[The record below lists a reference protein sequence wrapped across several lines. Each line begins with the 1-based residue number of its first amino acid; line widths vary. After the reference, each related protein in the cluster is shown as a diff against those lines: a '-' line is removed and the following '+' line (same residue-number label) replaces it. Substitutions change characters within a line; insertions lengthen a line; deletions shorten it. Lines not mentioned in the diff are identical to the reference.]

1 MTGKHRHK
9 LLDALDVFEAEEELA
24 AQAGRSPIPVS
35 VFGSSPKEEDL
46 AKHQELG
53 ITRAVLMLPSADKD
67 ALMPMLEQYAPLVSK
82 FA

>member
-1 MTGKHRHK
+1 MLPDSIKE
-9 LLDALDVFEAEEELA
+9 LQELA

-35 VFGSSPKEEDL
+35 VFGSSDKEADL

-53 ITRAVLMLPSADKD
+53 VERAVLFLPSADKD
-67 ALMPMLEQYAPLVSK
+67 TLMPMLDKYAPLVSK